1 MLVPSDRSMPLL
13 NEIKSCLSSNGSSEV
28 SLEMILT
35 LVLDS
40 LQCSVGTVHF
50 LMSCQERSARAAKG
64 VPDIV
69 LDRVRLVPVGKG
81 IPDWRPNAASPFRC
95 ATFRAISLALP
106 NPSPEKRKWRVPLQ
120 SPCWLAIV
128 RGVLGVAKP

>member
-13 NEIKSCLSSNGSSEV
+13 NEIKSCLGSNGSSEV

-50 LMSCQERSARAAKG
+50 LDELSGALMLRAAKG

-69 LDRVRLVPVGKG
+69 LDRVRMVPVGKG
-81 IPDWRPNAASPFRC
+81 MAGLAAERRQPVQCTTS
-95 ATFRAISLALP
+95 
-106 NPSPEKRKWRVPLQ
+106 E
-120 SPCWLAIV
+120 
-128 RGVLGVAKP
+128 